1 MEATSQPEAEEE
13 VAAAAAAAE
22 EEEEEEKEKG
32 EKIRKKYIKKEEER
46 KKRPLPHSP
55 PVSTQWTISTNGPVR
70 MRSRRDAHPATRCF
84 LLLPPLPSLPPS
96 ISIFFFFFII
106 SLFFLCCIP
115 DDRKTGRPEDQG
127 GGPDAVELNWTASAR
142 SFPSTSPALPRWR
155 ALIGHGISSS
165 GRISGRISARI
176 PKWMEIIQSINTNN
190 FFFLQMIIINGKIL
204 WEHLWAGARESRNS
218 AG

>member
-13 VAAAAAAAE
+13 VAAAAAAA

-96 ISIFFFFFII
+96 ISIFFS
-106 SLFFLCCIP
+106 SL
-115 DDRKTGRPEDQG
+115 
-127 GGPDAVELNWTASAR
+127 
-142 SFPSTSPALPRWR
+142 
-155 ALIGHGISSS
+155 
-165 GRISGRISARI
+165 
-176 PKWMEIIQSINTNN
+176 
-190 FFFLQMIIINGKIL
+190 
-204 WEHLWAGARESRNS
+204 
-218 AG
+218 

>member
-22 EEEEEEKEKG
+22 EEEEEEEKG

-96 ISIFFFFFII
+96 ISIFFFLLYNF
-106 SLFFLCCIP
+106 SLLFVLYSGWPEDRKAGRPGGGDRMLLNWIEQHPHAHFRRRLRRCR
-115 DDRKTGRPEDQG
+115 DDRRWLATESPHPE
-127 GGPDAVELNWTASAR
+127 E
-142 SFPSTSPALPRWR
+142 FPEES
-155 ALIGHGISSS
+155 
-165 GRISGRISARI
+165 
-176 PKWMEIIQSINTNN
+176 
-190 FFFLQMIIINGKIL
+190 LQEFPNEWK
-204 WEHLWAGARESRNS
+204 
-218 AG
+218 